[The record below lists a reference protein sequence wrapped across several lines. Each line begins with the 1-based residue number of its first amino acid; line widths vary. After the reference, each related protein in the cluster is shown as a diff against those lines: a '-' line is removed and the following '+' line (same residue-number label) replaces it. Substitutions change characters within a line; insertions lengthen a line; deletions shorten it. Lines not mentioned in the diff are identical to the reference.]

1 MTGAGIALLA
11 GVGLGVFQI
20 LNRKASSGIRI
31 EQGTTVLLA
40 VSSLVLA
47 GLILATRPLS
57 VLASVPPESVTLFAA
72 AGAIHFIG
80 GWSLLSLSQHAVGAG
95 RTGSLIGTA
104 PVFSAVLGALFLGE
118 FLSLPAIAGL
128 VMVVSG
134 VILVSH
140 R

>member
-1 MTGAGIALLA
+1 MSGVGIALLA

-20 LNRKASSGIRI
+20 LNRKVSSDIHI
-31 EQGTTVLLA
+31 EHGTTILLL

-47 GLILATRPLS
+47 GVVLLTRPVS
-57 VLASVPPESVTLFAA
+57 VLTSVPASSVALFAA

-80 GWSLLSLSQHAVGAG
+80 GWSLLSLSQRAVGAG

-104 PVFSAVLGALFLGE
+104 PVFSAILGAVFLGE
-118 FLSLPAIAGL
+118 FLSLEAVAGL
-128 VMVVSG
+128 ILVVVG

-140 R
+140 Q